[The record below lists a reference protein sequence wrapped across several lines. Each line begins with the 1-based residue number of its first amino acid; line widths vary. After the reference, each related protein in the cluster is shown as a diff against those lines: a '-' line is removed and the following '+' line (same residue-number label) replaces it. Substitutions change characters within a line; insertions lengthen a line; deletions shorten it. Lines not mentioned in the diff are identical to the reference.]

1 MNGLDWRTPALVGG
15 AIAGALSALPI
26 TTTCCCL
33 WGLVGGI
40 VAAKML
46 IDRSPHQVRSGD
58 GAKIGL
64 YAGLIGT
71 AIFVVI
77 GIPLS
82 LLFGD
87 FSAKLA
93 EGIAER
99 VNDPNVQES
108 VRQMLENMRQQSV
121 GERLVG
127 SIFSAVFVGAILIV
141 FTLLGGLLGVAM
153 FEKRRDQP
161 PPTQYPPN
169 YPPNYPPQSG
179 PYGGGP
185 GGGQGGWP
193 SA

>member
-179 PYGGGP
+179 PYGGG
-185 GGGQGGWP
+185 QGGWP